1 MSLTITELDQSKTF
15 WVNLDNVKYGITWDG
30 KLVDSLNRNVT
41 GYKKVIVSAALESS
55 RLSQLSEEFS
65 AQQKADIDWELVGS
79 NDNPYTKN
87 QVVARKAYDDR
98 FEQIRFEWE
107 QFTGSVA

>member
-79 NDNPYTKN
+79 NENPYTKS

-98 FEQIRFEWE
+98 FYQIRFDWNS
-107 QFTGSVA
+107 FAGGMA